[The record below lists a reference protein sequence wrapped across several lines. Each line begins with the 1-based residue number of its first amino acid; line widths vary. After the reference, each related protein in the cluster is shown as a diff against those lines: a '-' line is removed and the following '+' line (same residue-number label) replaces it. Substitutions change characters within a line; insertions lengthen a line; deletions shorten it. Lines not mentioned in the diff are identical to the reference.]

1 MDPVPEK
8 FYYVPLPRLPRVRLA
23 RLPRPRLQEL
33 PSYARPR
40 LRRPRV
46 RPPALPGPRV
56 FNGLVACARGW
67 RRTRKGARSWWSAH
81 RLDVAL
87 CVFGLA
93 CALAVALIARGLA

>member
-46 RPPALPGPRV
+46 LSRPRV
-56 FNGLVACARGW
+56 FNGVDACARGW
-67 RRTRKGARSWWSAH
+67 RRTRKGARSWWRAH

-93 CALAVALIARGLA
+93 CALAVALVARGLA